1 MLPTTGADDAEA
13 IDAALDTRVP
23 NVSRMYNRWLGGQDN
38 FSADRTA
45 ADTLSADFPEIAH
58 VARANRL
65 FVLRAVRHV
74 AAQGI
79 SQYLDI
85 GAGMPTRPAVHEAA
99 RAEQPAAKVVYVDR
113 DPVVLAESRARLA
126 GVAGVAVVPG
136 DIGQPQQI
144 LGHPDLRA
152 VLDLDRPV
160 CLLLTAV
167 LHFVVPAEADAAVAA
182 FTAAMAPGSYLIL
195 SSGTT
200 TGTSPM
206 IVASLAAAYQGHTTV
221 TGRTATEI
229 GGYFAGLDLEPPG
242 IVDVW
247 AWRPDSAEDWPPAA
261 AARILGG
268 VAHKPV
274 SRAGWT
280 PPPEAR

>member
-1 MLPTTGADDAEA
+1 MLPAPGDNDAEA

-23 NVSRMYNRWLGGQDN
+23 NVSRVYNRWLGGQDN

-45 ADTLSADFPEIAH
+45 ADTLSADFPGIAH

-79 SQYLDI
+79 SQYLDL
-85 GAGMPTRPAVHEAA
+85 GAGLPARPAVHETA
-99 RAEQPAAKVVYVDR
+99 RAEQPGAKVVYVDR
-113 DPVVLAESRARLA
+113 DPVVLTESRARLA
-126 GVAGVAVVPG
+126 DVPGVTVVPG
-136 DIGQPQQI
+136 DMRQPQQV

-160 CLLLTAV
+160 CVLLAAV
-167 LHFVVPAEADAAVAA
+167 LHFVIPAEADAVVAA

-200 TGTSPM
+200 TGSSPM
-206 IVASLAAAYQGHTTV
+206 IVARLAAAYQGHATV

-229 GGYFAGLDLEPPG
+229 AGYFAGLDLEPPG
-242 IVDVW
+242 LVDVW
-247 AWRPDSAEDWPPAA
+247 AWRPDHKENWPPAPA
-261 AARILGG
+261 LRILGG
-268 VAHKPV
+268 VARKPV
-274 SRAGWT
+274 SHRACG
-280 PPPEAR
+280 PQ